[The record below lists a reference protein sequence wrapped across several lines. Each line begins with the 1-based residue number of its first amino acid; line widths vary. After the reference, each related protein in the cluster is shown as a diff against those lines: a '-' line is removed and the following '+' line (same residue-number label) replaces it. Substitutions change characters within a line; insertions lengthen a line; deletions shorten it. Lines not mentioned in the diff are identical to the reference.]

1 MDCPRWFHLAQDLN
15 DFLVKEREKVAVLQH
30 DLVTTRKTLRKTTA
44 KVLLIDSSL
53 QIMSMKEFE
62 ISSSLRLGQTYFG
75 PIQDPW
81 LNSVAAFTSL
91 QANDLKKK
99 VDASTVKQ
107 QYVSQSFKRT
117 SIRSCDGRVLWRLL
131 LINHVPIYFY
141 AKSPFCRIP
150 VNSNH

>member
-1 MDCPRWFHLAQDLN
+1 MDCPRWFHLAQNLN

-30 DLVTTRKTLRKTTA
+30 DLVVTQKTLRKTTA

-62 ISSSLRLGQTYFG
+62 ISSSLQLGQTYFE

-91 QANDLKKK
+91 QANDLEKK
-99 VDASTVKQ
+99 VEQSRALVLDASTVKQ
-107 QYVSQSFKRT
+107 QYVS
-117 SIRSCDGRVLWRLL
+117 
-131 LINHVPIYFY
+131 
-141 AKSPFCRIP
+141 
-150 VNSNH
+150 